1 MKKSFFFFYK
11 FPTEGSGV
19 QFRVQNIRLFLLTL
33 GNCMF
38 RYTMMKHRKEPANRM
53 RMRILKYGPRR
64 LVGYLNSSF

>member
-1 MKKSFFFFYK
+1 
-11 FPTEGSGV
+11 
-19 QFRVQNIRLFLLTL
+19 
-33 GNCMF
+33 MF